1 MNRRYVATTIIALL
15 GVVAFFLIRPIV
27 NTPNWL
33 KWLGPFSIAALV
45 TCALI
50 PSLRWLAVRT
60 GLVDEPNERKVHEG
74 SVPLVGGIA
83 IYTGF
88 LAANLVYGY
97 HTQSPQVLA
106 IMIALA
112 PLLIIGVLDDIRDLP
127 ASLKLLVQMVA
138 AAIVI
143 AAGVRIT
150 FLPATWWGGTL
161 EIAITAL
168 WLLGLTNAINFLD
181 GLDGLATSLTM
192 VATAAFGLVALQTG
206 QEFFLLL
213 CAVLCGACAG
223 FLPFNFRRKPASTF
237 LGDAG
242 ATLLGF
248 SLASIAIV
256 GEWGGGPG
264 GITVDIV
271 VPLLILGVPIFD
283 TTFITVTRIAN
294 GKIRTLKQWLEY
306 TGRDHIHH
314 RLLNI
319 GLNRFDAVGFICVLA
334 CVLSLSAIILK
345 NATGLL
351 AMLSLFQGV
360 IILTIIGR
368 FMLFV
373 ENHSAIGNRSTD
385 GPIE

>member
-1 MNRRYVATTIIALL
+1 MNRRQISATVAALVAL
-15 GVVAFFLIRPIV
+15 VAFFLIRPLV
-27 NTPNWL
+27 NTPDWL
-33 KWLGPFSIAALV
+33 NWLGPFSLAGIVAF
-45 TCALI
+45 ALI
-50 PSLRWLAVRT
+50 PPLCWFAKQR
-60 GLVDEPNERKVHEG
+60 GLLDEPNDRKKHEG
-74 SVPLVGGIA
+74 AIPLVGGIA
-83 IYTGF
+83 IYIGF
-88 LAANLVYGY
+88 LTTILVYGY
-97 HTQSPQVLA
+97 YVESLAVRA

-112 PLLIIGVLDDIRDLP
+112 PLLLIGILDDIRELP
-127 ASLKLLVQMVA
+127 ASLKLLVQLVA

-143 AAGVRIT
+143 AAGIRVT
-150 FLPATWWGGTL
+150 FLPAVWWGDAL
-161 EIAITAL
+161 EIAITTV

-192 VATAAFGLVALQTG
+192 VATAAFCLVAVQTG

-213 CAVLCGACAG
+213 CAALCGACAG
-223 FLPFNFRRKPASTF
+223 FLPYNFRRTPATAF

-256 GEWGGGPG
+256 GEWGGVN

-283 TTFITVTRIAN
+283 TTFITLTRIAD
-294 GKIRTLKQWLEY
+294 GRIRNFKQWLEY

-319 GLNRFDAVGFICVLA
+319 GLNRFDTVGFICVISIVLA
-334 CVLSLSAIILK
+334 LSAITLK

-351 AMLSLFQGV
+351 AILSLFQGV

-373 ENHSAIGNRSTD
+373 ENRSAIGNGRAD